1 MVTQMHTMMYMEM
14 KMKIS
19 KSLRK
24 VIVYKTMNRRISSI
38 IKDLESKKENF
49 YFKSGSQYSNW
60 TVTELKAQMAINSNR
75 ILFIRSKM
83 LEVKRGA

>member
-1 MVTQMHTMMYMEM
+1 
-14 KMKIS
+14 MKIS

-38 IKDLESKKENF
+38 IKELEGKKENF

-60 TVTELKAQMAINSNR
+60 TVFELKAQMAINSKR

>member
-1 MVTQMHTMMYMEM
+1 MGIQKLTVMCMEM
-14 KMKIS
+14 MMKKS

-83 LEVKRGA
+83 LEVKRGT

>member
-1 MVTQMHTMMYMEM
+1 MQSMEM
-14 KMKIS
+14 MMKIS

-38 IKDLESKKENF
+38 IKELEGKKENF
-49 YFKSGSQYSNW
+49 YLKSGSQYSNW
-60 TVTELKAQMAINSNR
+60 TVFELKAQMDINSNR